1 MDVFEVKE
9 LENSLWRIRVRLVN
23 EGVMPSVTHLTV
35 KNKLYPLDMLSVNGS
50 DAKMVSGGK
59 ITDLYM
65 DLVEYK
71 EYKPEIQFCQVP
83 GQGKIEYQF
92 LVNGKGS
99 VDIKYQSRKAGT
111 ISQIVPLKVK
121 P

>member
-1 MDVFEVKE
+1 
-9 LENSLWRIRVRLVN
+9 
-23 EGVMPSVTHLTV
+23 
-35 KNKLYPLDMLSVNGS
+35 MLSVNGS
-50 DAKMVSGGK
+50 DAVVVSGGK

-99 VDIKYQSRKAGT
+99 IDIKYESRKAGT
-111 ISQIVPLKVK
+111 ITQNVELKAK

>member
-1 MDVFEVKE
+1 
-9 LENSLWRIRVRLVN
+9 
-23 EGVMPSVTHLTV
+23 
-35 KNKLYPLDMLSVNGS
+35 
-50 DAKMVSGGK
+50 MVSGGK

-83 GQGKIEYQF
+83 GQGKVEYQF
-92 LVNGKGS
+92 LVSGKGS
-99 VDIKYQSRKAGT
+99 VDIKYESRKAGT
-111 ISQIVPLKVK
+111 ITQSVPLKPK